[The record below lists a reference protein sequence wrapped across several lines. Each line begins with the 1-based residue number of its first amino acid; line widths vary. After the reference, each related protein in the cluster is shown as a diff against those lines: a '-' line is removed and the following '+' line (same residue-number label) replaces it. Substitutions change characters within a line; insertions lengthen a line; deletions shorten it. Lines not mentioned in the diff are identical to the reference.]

1 MSDSVS
7 NRTDIDGNAEGP
19 VLSGSFGGPTQ
30 STSVHLHGLQPEN
43 STARE
48 IINSMWQIVSSL
60 EKRQQLDDQER
71 LERQKETDHYRSILT
86 AQIREIAVRVA
97 RVEYAIVFLVAALAL
112 GGMLMFLVAM
122 K

>member
-1 MSDSVS
+1 MSDSAR
-7 NRTDIDGNAEGP
+7 NETTIDGNAEGP
-19 VLSGSFGGPTQ
+19 VLSGAFSGPTQ

-97 RVEYAIVFLVAALAL
+97 RVEYAVVFLVAALVLAGVL
-112 GGMLMFLVAM
+112 VFLVAM